1 MSKLGANN
9 QEVLTKLYILKFGR
23 IFQRKK
29 RENMGIQICRKESKE
44 NGNREE
50 ERVRKMKNKGGK

>member
-29 RENMGIQICRKESKE
+29 GKTWEYKFVERRVKKMETGRKREP
-44 NGNREE
+44 
-50 ERVRKMKNKGGK
+50 ER